1 MQAAKP
7 SATPAKQPA
16 TPAKQPATPAMPAEE
31 VEEEDEDEEEKRGTD
46 EVIQFDTYNKEIEK
60 IKHDFII
67 KLFNNNNDFYNYYK
81 KTIFETIDYYY
92 NNPVDIQG
100 KKTDKKITFD
110 DLFSDKKIE
119 GNIKE
124 ILLTDDKIFKIN
136 QIKNIKKNYII
147 IDFLCYSDKEFQGY
161 SDKEFLEKFVGTTK
175 KLKLEDNKSIAIT
188 TKDNFDKI
196 ITIKTIEL
204 EIEQKEDNI
213 EDYVPVQLEKLKKKI
228 EKLKEEQNNIK
239 DYEEYTDKINELEE
253 IEDKKHIYDKIE
265 NYVHFLHSQNKTQ
278 KGSNDDRFLLIWKFD
293 MYRILNLNYNKEK
306 KDSEKKDSIKDGD
319 YKYIYMQIL
328 YRIFYYFLNICYNL
342 DILDNST
349 GKLAILYKNNYAND
363 IIKQIKLWDKNNTTN
378 STKYINRKNGIEDIL
393 ILYDKFF
400 KELIKNIFIIFNIN
414 PYDNNIKDKEE
425 SLEIVI
431 DRYISENSIPR
442 DNIESNLFYKFFS
455 ILSQYTVTY
464 INNYKNDEKY
474 DDANDDV
481 KAIEIYKLYK
491 NICIY
496 EDAGFD
502 NIETALKESRTNAD
516 IKRNDAAKKKAE
528 EARIKEATRIKAE
541 AEAAIIKA
549 EAEEATR
556 KKAEAEEATRK
567 EEEEKN
573 LAARKEA
580 TIIEV
585 ARIKEVEIK
594 AEEKNLAAEEATR
607 MEEETEA
614 EAIRLAERDA
624 SNMLL
629 FTVENNL
636 KKVFNSFHYI
646 IRREKMSSGENNI
659 SALVQNNLN
668 AVFYKNNEGGGEGE
682 GQEDSR
688 ENNISA
694 LVQNNLN
701 AVFYKN
707 NEGGGEG
714 EGQEEAILYNFVKE
728 EIPGNDS
735 KEYTILS
742 KQGTEPSYNINELL
756 KAYNYVIHIKGN
768 LIIKYNIQRYYN
780 IRHILK
786 IIYEQSDH
794 IIIISK
800 KKDFDNEGLYQYK
813 SYNKI
818 NLIIIYSENILPNF
832 NKLILEDNKLDST
845 IEEFESIKSKIYGVG
860 KVEVRQQLQKEEKTG
875 ILANMRNKIVS
886 VAKKTADVVGRAPK
900 AISNIGSTLLK
911 GAIYLSKKLTGEPLE
926 YKATISFIKLLKS
939 APPPPQAQAQAQAP
953 APAKKQNENITALV
967 QTNLN
972 AVVSSKEIL
981 LLLKSAEKK
990 QNENI
995 TALVQTN
1002 LNAVVSSKEIL
1013 LSQFEKY
1020 ILIYYNG
1027 RTKFQKYF
1035 NGLYTQNGEIYNRV
1049 PVYINEDLDT
1059 SIWCCNIDHNL
1070 SYCVSNLDKLG
1081 KEQMYGYYIL
1091 KNDKFMIYSYKTK
1104 QYEHQKQARFEF
1116 YNSRLDIIRK
1126 QAPAP
1131 APAPAAAEKNQ
1142 DKNITDLVQT
1152 NLIGVFSYLQK
1163 QKALEDIITII
1174 KDNTETT
1181 KIDPLISKFTN
1192 IAPEYEEKIYKYF
1205 EKHDLFLL
1213 DKKYSNNNYFKTIK
1227 IEQTFNYKTFK
1238 QFFTG
1243 NNLLDIKYV
1252 NDDDNIPTIFKLMTQ
1267 RTESNNEILIR
1278 LSKNNLDGDRT
1289 SSDDNIKI
1297 FEIDLINDKLSYTN
1311 VTNKPF
1317 EYYKT
1322 NPPSWYTRHNPQSTN
1337 NTTTTQ
1343 KPFIHILINELKDKK
1358 DKTTK
1363 YPPNNIVEHALIE
1376 IIEHIVAI
1384 ATLSRDTLIS
1394 CKKHLIEIIGNIKLI
1409 EHHFDRHIV
1418 SRGKIENKEEY
1429 KWILKYNSTKITH
1442 TEKNRNYKYMD
1453 FLNGNPVLKKN
1464 NMIVRLFYSESYKH
1478 FVDIIVKII
1487 DNKPY
1492 IFPLIV
1498 LYPRIVLYHNYD
1510 ITQTKLTF
1518 SVISYEKIYDVLV
1531 SNITDF
1537 DKTIYNINYEKFAHI
1552 TTRQDMGK
1560 QRQYTENYIAYI
1572 IIYNPLLHT

>member
-1 MQAAKP
+1 
-7 SATPAKQPA
+7 
-16 TPAKQPATPAMPAEE
+16 
-31 VEEEDEDEEEKRGTD
+31 
-46 EVIQFDTYNKEIEK
+46 
-60 IKHDFII
+60 
-67 KLFNNNNDFYNYYK
+67 
-81 KTIFETIDYYY
+81 
-92 NNPVDIQG
+92 
-100 KKTDKKITFD
+100 
-110 DLFSDKKIE
+110 
-119 GNIKE
+119 
-124 ILLTDDKIFKIN
+124 
-136 QIKNIKKNYII
+136 
-147 IDFLCYSDKEFQGY
+147 
-161 SDKEFLEKFVGTTK
+161 
-175 KLKLEDNKSIAIT
+175 
-188 TKDNFDKI
+188 
-196 ITIKTIEL
+196 
-204 EIEQKEDNI
+204 
-213 EDYVPVQLEKLKKKI
+213 
-228 EKLKEEQNNIK
+228 
-239 DYEEYTDKINELEE
+239 
-253 IEDKKHIYDKIE
+253 
-265 NYVHFLHSQNKTQ
+265 
-278 KGSNDDRFLLIWKFD
+278 
-293 MYRILNLNYNKEK
+293 
-306 KDSEKKDSIKDGD
+306 
-319 YKYIYMQIL
+319 
-328 YRIFYYFLNICYNL
+328 
-342 DILDNST
+342 
-349 GKLAILYKNNYAND
+349 
-363 IIKQIKLWDKNNTTN
+363 
-378 STKYINRKNGIEDIL
+378 
-393 ILYDKFF
+393 
-400 KELIKNIFIIFNIN
+400 
-414 PYDNNIKDKEE
+414 
-425 SLEIVI
+425 
-431 DRYISENSIPR
+431 
-442 DNIESNLFYKFFS
+442 
-455 ILSQYTVTY
+455 
-464 INNYKNDEKY
+464 
-474 DDANDDV
+474 
-481 KAIEIYKLYK
+481 
-491 NICIY
+491 
-496 EDAGFD
+496 
-502 NIETALKESRTNAD
+502 
-516 IKRNDAAKKKAE
+516 
-528 EARIKEATRIKAE
+528 
-541 AEAAIIKA
+541 
-549 EAEEATR
+549 
-556 KKAEAEEATRK
+556 
-567 EEEEKN
+567 
-573 LAARKEA
+573 
-580 TIIEV
+580 
-585 ARIKEVEIK
+585 
-594 AEEKNLAAEEATR
+594 
-607 MEEETEA
+607 
-614 EAIRLAERDA
+614 
-624 SNMLL
+624 
-629 FTVENNL
+629 
-636 KKVFNSFHYI
+636 
-646 IRREKMSSGENNI
+646 
-659 SALVQNNLN
+659 
-668 AVFYKNNEGGGEGE
+668 
-682 GQEDSR
+682 
-688 ENNISA
+688 
-694 LVQNNLN
+694 
-701 AVFYKN
+701 
-707 NEGGGEG
+707 
-714 EGQEEAILYNFVKE
+714 
-728 EIPGNDS
+728 
-735 KEYTILS
+735 
-742 KQGTEPSYNINELL
+742 
-756 KAYNYVIHIKGN
+756 
-768 LIIKYNIQRYYN
+768 
-780 IRHILK
+780 
-786 IIYEQSDH
+786 
-794 IIIISK
+794 
-800 KKDFDNEGLYQYK
+800 
-813 SYNKI
+813 
-818 NLIIIYSENILPNF
+818 
-832 NKLILEDNKLDST
+832 
-845 IEEFESIKSKIYGVG
+845 
-860 KVEVRQQLQKEEKTG
+860 
-875 ILANMRNKIVS
+875 MRNKIVS

-911 GAIYLSKKLTGEPLE
+911 GAIDLSKKLTGEPLE

-953 APAKKQNENITALV
+953 APAKKQNENITAIV

-972 AVVSSKEIL
+972 ADFKEI

-1020 ILIYYNG
+1020 ILISGVILYYKG

-1035 NGLYTQNGEIYNRV
+1035 NGLYTQNGEIYNSV

-1070 SYCVSNLDKLG
+1070 SYCVGNLDKLG
-1081 KEQMYGYYIL
+1081 EEQMSGYYML
-1091 KNDKFMIYSYKTK
+1091 ENDKFMIYSYKTK

-1126 QAPAP
+1126 QALAPAP

-1142 DKNITDLVQT
+1142 DKNITDLVQN

-1163 QKALEDIITII
+1163 QKALKDIITII

-1238 QFFTG
+1238 QIFTG

-1409 EHHFDRHIV
+1409 EHHFDHHIV
-1418 SRGKIENKEEY
+1418 SRGKIENNYEY

-1464 NMIVRLFYSESYKH
+1464 NMIVRLFYSESYKD

-1552 TTRQDMGK
+1552 KTRLDMGK